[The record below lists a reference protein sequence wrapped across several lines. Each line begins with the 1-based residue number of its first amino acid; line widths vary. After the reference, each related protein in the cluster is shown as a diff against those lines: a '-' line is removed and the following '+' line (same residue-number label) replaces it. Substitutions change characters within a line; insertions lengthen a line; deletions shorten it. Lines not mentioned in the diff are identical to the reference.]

1 MIYYTN
7 QILEDLIN
15 KPYLEALKNKEIE
28 IEEKERKTGKLQ
40 KYAASFYIS
49 KPSRV
54 FICKN
59 NKVYLKIGGRKLLTP
74 TEPIEN
80 GKIYMIDLDF
90 IKKFNSFISINP
102 NYSIE
107 FTFSHGSV
115 DYCAG
120 PNIYSS
126 TIYSLDN
133 PEVFEIYEDEDK
145 FDLVCG

>member
-7 QILEDLIN
+7 RVQEDIIN
-15 KPYLEALKNKEIE
+15 KPYLKALQIKEKEID
-28 IEEKERKTGKLQ
+28 EKERKTGKLQ
-40 KYAASFYIS
+40 KYSASFYIS

-59 NKVYLKIGGRKLLTP
+59 NKVYLRAGRRKYITP
-74 TEPIEN
+74 TESDEN
-80 GKIYMIDLDF
+80 GGIYRIDPDF
-90 IKKFNSFISINP
+90 TEKFNSFVSMNP

-107 FTFSHGSV
+107 FHLSNGSV
-115 DYCAG
+115 GYCAG

-126 TIYSLDN
+126 TITSLDN
-133 PEVFEIYEDEDK
+133 PNIFEVYENEDK